1 MAEFKERNAKLIE
14 IVSDEADLIAYN
26 LKVLQ
31 EDEVKN
37 TIHLLYKTKAQFFAF
52 KPSFTG
58 LITFDFLLGMALR
71 DDERKDQDYV
81 LIS

>member
-1 MAEFKERNAKLIE
+1 MAEFKELNAKLIE

-37 TIHLLYKTKAQFFAF
+37 TIHLLYKTKAQFFAL
-52 KPSFTG
+52 KPSFCG